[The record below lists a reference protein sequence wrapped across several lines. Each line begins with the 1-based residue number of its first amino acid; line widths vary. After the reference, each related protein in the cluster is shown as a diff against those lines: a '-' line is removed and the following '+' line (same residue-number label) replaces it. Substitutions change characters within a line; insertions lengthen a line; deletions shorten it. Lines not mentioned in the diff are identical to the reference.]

1 MKREFDYQKLVMG
14 SLMARKQRNNKYQEL
29 ARKLLPEA
37 FIDLVPTITSKQKF
51 LAACEIIAKCSDCYT
66 KEEIELFK
74 QCLIERV

>member
-29 ARKLLPEA
+29 AKKLLPPA
-37 FIDLVPTITSKQKF
+37 FIDLVQTINSRQKF
-51 LAACEIIAKCSDCYT
+51 ETACTIIAKHNDCYT
-66 KEEIELFK
+66 ESEIELFK